1 LKVKRVGNAYYLPR
15 LLLVTEGLNLSDEL
29 SKLPPN
35 IQERLLRLQQ
45 LQQTLQSIL
54 TQKQQV
60 EMEKSEVDQTLAE
73 MAKTA
78 DDAVIYKTVGSLLV
92 KSDKAKVSVDLNER
106 KDLLVTRSTVIAKQ
120 EERVRNQVK
129 ETQTKLQEDINPI
142 VGQQ

>member
-1 LKVKRVGNAYYLPR
+1 LP
-15 LLLVTEGLNLSDEL
+15 VTEGLNLSDEL

-54 TQKQQV
+54 AQKQQV
-60 EMEKSEVDQTLAE
+60 EMEKSEVEQTLVE

-78 DDAVIYKTVGSLLV
+78 DDVVIYKAIGSLLV
-92 KSDKAKVSVDLNER
+92 KSDKVKVSADLNER

-120 EERVRNQVK
+120 EERVRSQVK
-129 ETQTKLQEDINPI
+129 ETQSKLQEDINP
-142 VGQQ
+142 VAGQQ